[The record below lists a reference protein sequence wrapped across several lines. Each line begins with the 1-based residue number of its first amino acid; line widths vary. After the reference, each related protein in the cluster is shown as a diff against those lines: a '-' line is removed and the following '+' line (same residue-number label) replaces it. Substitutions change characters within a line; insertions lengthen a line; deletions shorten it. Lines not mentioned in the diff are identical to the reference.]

1 MGSSRSEGYGEG
13 KQERKWD
20 PWEVFQNTLEYHNLG
35 DLKGKV

>member
-1 MGSSRSEGYGEG
+1 MGSSRSEGYAEG

-35 DLKGKV
+35 DPKGKV